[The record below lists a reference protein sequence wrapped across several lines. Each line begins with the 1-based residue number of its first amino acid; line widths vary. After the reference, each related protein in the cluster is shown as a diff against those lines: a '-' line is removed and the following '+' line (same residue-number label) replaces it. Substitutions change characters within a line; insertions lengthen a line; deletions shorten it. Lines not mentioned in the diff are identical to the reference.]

1 MNDIDDKRKRIL
13 SIIFGIL
20 LITFGISIPFVGVSI
35 AAKYK
40 EIFNIPSIILLLLVI
55 WIVSVFSLVL
65 GLILPRTTNDT
76 FGDEEDG
83 DDE

>member
-1 MNDIDDKRKRIL
+1 MNDIDDKGKRIL

-20 LITFGISIPFVGVSI
+20 LITFGISIPFVGVFI
-35 AAKYK
+35 TAKYK

-65 GLILPRTTNDT
+65 GLILPRTTNGT